1 MTAAHGAA
9 VSFEVTHALGN
20 DGVAMDEL
28 MAQRVAKLEALRAAG
43 IDPYPPRA
51 TRTHTA
57 ADIATIV
64 EALPEG
70 TSEAEGVEAD
80 VAGRVVGRRDMGKAT
95 FIDLQDGTGRAQA
108 LFRQNRIDDYESL
121 RFIDL
126 GDFIG
131 VHGLPMRTRTGQ
143 PTVSATSWTMLA
155 KALHSPPEK
164 YHGLADS
171 EARQRRRYLDLM
183 ANENTRRTFAIRS
196 RAIASIR
203 RFLDHRGFLEV
214 ETPILQQSESG
225 AAARPFLTHFNAI
238 DEDRVLRISL
248 ELNLK
253 RLLIGGFERVYEIG
267 RNFRNEGMSFKH
279 NPEFTMIE
287 TYEAYA
293 DYLQVAEMVEQL
305 VSSVA
310 LDVLG
315 TTQVDFRETMI
326 ELAPPWRR
334 VTFNDAMV
342 EYGGPDLDE
351 FRDAESLRAE
361 LRRRG
366 VDSPPTAGYGKLA
379 DAAMSHYIE
388 PNLIK
393 PTFLLD
399 YPVELSPLAKRKPGN
414 DRLVERF
421 ECFIGGF
428 EFGNAYTELNDPIEQ
443 RARFDEQIALREAGD
458 DEVELVDDDFL
469 FALEHG
475 MPPTGGFGMGIDRLI
490 MLLTGQTSIREV
502 ILFPPLKTIRE

>member
-1 MTAAHGAA
+1 
-9 VSFEVTHALGN
+9 
-20 DGVAMDEL
+20 MDEL
-28 MAQRVAKLEALRAAG
+28 MAQRVAKVEALRDEG
-43 IDPYPPRA
+43 REPYPHRTA
-51 TRTHTA
+51 RTHTA
-57 ADIATIV
+57 EAVTALV
-64 EALPEG
+64 EALSGEH
-70 TSEAEGVEAD
+70 AEAD
-80 VAGRVVGRRDMGKAT
+80 GVTVDVVGRVAGRRDMGKAT
-95 FIDLQDGTGRAQA
+95 FIDLQDGSGRIQV
-108 LFRQNRIDDYESL
+108 LLRQNQLEGGAYEAL
-121 RFIDL
+121 RLIDL

-131 VHGLPMRTRTGQ
+131 VHGVPMRTRTGQ
-143 PTVSATSWTMLA
+143 PTVAASAWTMLA

-171 EARQRRRYLDLM
+171 ETRQRRRYLDLM
-183 ANENTRRTFAIRS
+183 ANEETRRTFAIRS
-196 RAIASIR
+196 KVISAIR
-203 RFLDHRGFLEV
+203 RFLDSRGFLEV

-225 AAARPFLTHFNAI
+225 AAAKPFLTHFNAL

-287 TYEAYA
+287 TYEAYT
-293 DYLQVAEMVEQL
+293 DYLGVAAMVEEM

-310 LDVLG
+310 LEVLA
-315 TTQVDFRETMI
+315 TTTVTFREW
-326 ELAPPWRR
+326 EVDLAPPWRR
-334 VTFNDAMV
+334 ITFLDAMR
-342 EYGGPDLDE
+342 EWGGPDLE
-351 FRDAESLRAE
+351 QFNDAESLRAE
-361 LRRRG
+361 LLRRG
-366 VDSPPTAGYGKLA
+366 IAVPSTAGYGKLA
-379 DAAMSHYIE
+379 DEAMSHYIE
-388 PNLIK
+388 PNLIQ

-443 RARFDEQIALREAGD
+443 RARFDVQLALRDAGD

-490 MLLTGQTSIREV
+490 MILTGQTSIREV
-502 ILFPPLKTIRE
+502 

>member
-1 MTAAHGAA
+1 
-9 VSFEVTHALGN
+9 
-20 DGVAMDEL
+20 MDEL
-28 MAQRVAKLEALRAAG
+28 MAARVAKLEALRDAG
-43 IDPYPPRA
+43 VDPYPPRSI
-51 TRTHTA
+51 RSHTA
-57 ADIATIV
+57 AEVNAAV
-64 EALPEG
+64 EVLPPDV
-70 TSEAEGVEAD
+70 SEAQGLVVD

-95 FIDLQDGTGRAQA
+95 FVDLQDGTGRIQV
-108 LFRQNRIDDYESL
+108 LFRQNTLESYDSL
-121 RFIDL
+121 KLVDL

-131 VHGLPMRTRTGQ
+131 AHGVPMRTRTGQ
-143 PTVSATSWTMLA
+143 PTVGATGWTMLS
-155 KALHSPPEK
+155 KALHAPPEK
-164 YHGLADS
+164 FHGLADP
-171 EARQRRRYLDLM
+171 ELRQRHRYLDLM
-183 ANENTRRTFAIRS
+183 SNDETRETFTIRS
-196 RAIASIR
+196 RAISAIR
-203 RFLDHRGFLEV
+203 RFLDSRGFLEV
-214 ETPILQQSESG
+214 ETPILQTSESG
-225 AAARPFLTHFNAI
+225 AAARPFVTHFNAL

-248 ELNLK
+248 ELHLK
-253 RLLIGGFERVYEIG
+253 RLLIGGLERVYEIG

-293 DYLQVAEMVEQL
+293 DYNGVARMVEEM

-310 LDVLG
+310 LEVLG
-315 TTQVDFRETMI
+315 TTRVTFREWEI
-326 ELAPPWRR
+326 DLAPPWTRI
-334 VTFNDAMV
+334 TFDDAMR
-342 EYGGPDLDE
+342 EWGGPDLE
-351 FRDAESLRAE
+351 RYRDADSLREE

-366 VDSPPTAGYGKLA
+366 IEVSPSAGYGKLA
-379 DAAMSHYIE
+379 DEAMSHYIE
-388 PNLIK
+388 PNLIQ

-399 YPVELSPLAKRKPGN
+399 YPVELSPLAKRKPGS

-443 RARFDEQIALREAGD
+443 RARFDVQLELKAAGD

-502 ILFPPLKTIRE
+502 ILFPPIKSLKE